1 MPDFATFLHIDTEPV
16 NVQNL
21 MRVLEALA
29 KPGER
34 AGDLRAQ
41 ALVYTA
47 IAGAYAKT
55 GQPVM
60 VEWIIETLLFSRSRV
75 SGAVTA
81 LFQKELIEREDRP
94 APEKGRY
101 YVYWPHSGPV
111 TARQHQAP

>member
-1 MPDFATFLHIDTEPV
+1 MASFAEFLYIDKETV

-21 MRVLEALA
+21 MRVLESSA

-47 IAGAYAKT
+47 IAGACAET
-55 GQPVM
+55 GQPVT
-60 VEWIIETLLFSRSRV
+60 VEWIIETLRFSRSRA

-81 LFQKELIEREDRP
+81 LFQKELVERDDRP
-94 APEKGRY
+94 AAGKGRY
-101 YVYWPHSGPV
+101 FVYWPHSGPV
-111 TARQHQAP
+111 TVRQRQAP

>member
-1 MPDFATFLHIDTEPV
+1 MSNFTEFLHIDSEPV

-21 MRVLEALA
+21 MRVLEASA

-47 IAGAYAKT
+47 IAGTYART
-55 GQPVM
+55 RQPVM

-94 APEKGRY
+94 AAIKGRY
-101 YVYWPHSGPV
+101 YVYWPHSGPITV
-111 TARQHQAP
+111 RQNQPP